1 MTTKP
6 LPPPFF
12 IEKIHIMRQALYNSH
27 YNLTAGET
35 DAHSLMPATLLVQR
49 IIEIATRHANCL
61 EVGYEQLRTAGI
73 GWVLSRI
80 SLEVMRFPRI
90 NEDYALNTWIESYNR
105 HFSER
110 AFDMVEPGGAAI
122 AAGRSTWVA
131 IDMNRRTM
139 ADLSAFE
146 RDAIPC
152 HDRPCP
158 VAHPRRLAPLG
169 AEATSEPIRFGYTD
183 IDFNRHVNTV
193 RYLARVLDH
202 WPLAHHDRYAVRRLD
217 IAFNHELRYGDQ
229 ATLRISDRPDGCSEC
244 EILHADGR
252 RAAAMRI
259 HWQLRR
265 DME

>member
-1 MTTKP
+1 
-6 LPPPFF
+6 
-12 IEKIHIMRQALYNSH
+12 MRQALYNSH

-183 IDFNRHVNTV
+183 IDFNRHVNTI
-193 RYLARVLDH
+193 RYLDMVLNLRPLEFYDKHMIDRLSVSFDH
-202 WPLAHHDRYAVRRLD
+202 ECHFGETVQLLTGPAAHEADSSV
-217 IAFNHELRYGDQ
+217 
-229 ATLRISDRPDGCSEC
+229 T
-244 EILHADGR
+244 EIHAGNR
-252 RAAAMRI
+252 RAVGVKL
-259 HWQLRR
+259 HFTPR
-265 DME
+265 DTAE

>member
-146 RDAIPC
+146 RDAI
-152 HDRPCP
+152 R
-158 VAHPRRLAPLG
+158 
-169 AEATSEPIRFGYTD
+169 
-183 IDFNRHVNTV
+183 
-193 RYLARVLDH
+193 
-202 WPLAHHDRYAVRRLD
+202 
-217 IAFNHELRYGDQ
+217 
-229 ATLRISDRPDGCSEC
+229 
-244 EILHADGR
+244 
-252 RAAAMRI
+252 
-259 HWQLRR
+259 
-265 DME
+265 